1 MVQWIGSRTWWEV
14 PAYSVSQNIQV
25 PAGFTV
31 GQHPPGRAFPGK
43 AGNMWLKFVVKGF
56 GVGAAIIVR
65 TGSLDGSE
73 VESIRKIMTLVKTL
87 DDPFGLTNG
96 HRAPLGLSNFISM
109 TNGHC
114 ETGSFWPDTP
124 GLEVAISHDSLYPVS
139 NTQWTDRSS
148 GAKGSCRVPSLEPV

>member
-1 MVQWIGSRTWWEV
+1 M
-14 PAYSVSQNIQV
+14 
-25 PAGFTV
+25 
-31 GQHPPGRAFPGK
+31 
-43 AGNMWLKFVVKGF
+43 KFVVKGF
-56 GVGAAIIVR
+56 GVGAAIIVQ

-114 ETGSFWPDTP
+114 ETGSF
-124 GLEVAISHDSLYPVS
+124 
-139 NTQWTDRSS
+139 
-148 GAKGSCRVPSLEPV
+148 